1 MDVKNSLLDKT
12 KGALNAIDNK
22 ELKILDKFDAFKMFA
37 ESALPNASK
46 ERVSWFVSNAITE
59 VRNNKDLME
68 AAKIVPNQFFGA
80 LMKSIQLGLPI
91 GNQYR
96 VASLIPRND
105 KNTGKSI
112 TLQLWTRAYK
122 MLAARSEKYSE
133 IQVRVIYEK
142 DEFSVSFENGKDT
155 FRLIPCLWGEKGE
168 KRGYIAYCRNLKTG
182 NPIFRV
188 YNMEF
193 INKRKDLAMTDKF
206 WNKWEEEM
214 ETKTI
219 IGDFCKN
226 WLDSEIEIQD
236 YLGAEDKAYTLDPTI
251 AEAEIEEVPTLP
263 VENREDDTPEKTLE
277 EKIQENLEDG
287 KEKMMEKSLKEAE
300 KADDDEE
307 IQKLFGKK

>member
-96 VASLIPRND
+96 MASLIPRND

-122 MLAARSEKYSE
+122 MLAARSKKYSE
-133 IQVRVIYEK
+133 IQVRAIYEK

-155 FRLIPCLWGEKGE
+155 FRLVPCLWGEKGK
-168 KRGYIAYCRNLKTG
+168 KRGYIAYCRNLETG

-188 YNMEF
+188 YNTEF

-226 WLDSEIEIQD
+226 WLDSEIEIQG

-263 VENREDDTPEKTLE
+263 VENEEDNTPEKTLE

-287 KEKMMEKSLKEAE
+287 KEKMMDKNLKEAE
-300 KADDDEE
+300 KIDDDEE
-307 IQKLFGKK
+307 IQELFGKK